1 MLSAGLGTI
10 IWTSVAFLI
19 VVFLLK
25 RLAWK
30 PILNT
35 LREREEFIDKSLKS
49 AEEAKA
55 EMSRLKSDNEKLLA
69 EARIERDKMLKEA
82 REMREKM
89 LSEAKKSA
97 SEEGDKMIAQ
107 AKNEIE
113 KEKSA
118 AMQEL
123 RAQVAEL
130 SLSIAEKVLRKEFED
145 KNKQQAL
152 VDDYLK
158 GVQSN

>member
-10 IWTSVAFLI
+10 IWTSIAFI
-19 VVFLLK
+19 TVVILLK
-25 RLAWK
+25 QLAWK
-30 PILNT
+30 PILST

-69 EARIERDKMLKEA
+69 EARVERDKILKEA
-82 REMREKM
+82 REMRDKM
-89 LSEAKKSA
+89 INEAKKTA

-107 AKNEIE
+107 AKSEIE
-113 KEKSA
+113 KEKTA
-118 AMQEL
+118 AMHEL

-130 SLSIAEKVLRKEFED
+130 SLNIAEKVLRKEFED
-145 KNKQQAL
+145 KNKHQAL
-152 VDDYLK
+152 VEDYLK

>member
-10 IWTSVAFLI
+10 IWTSIAFI
-19 VVFLLK
+19 TVVILLK
-25 RLAWK
+25 QLAWK
-30 PILNT
+30 PILST

-69 EARIERDKMLKEA
+69 EARVERDKILKEA
-82 REMREKM
+82 REMRDKM
-89 LSEAKKSA
+89 INEAKKTA

-107 AKNEIE
+107 AKSEIE
-113 KEKSA
+113 KEKTA
-118 AMQEL
+118 AMHEL

-130 SLSIAEKVLRKEFED
+130 SLNIAEKVLRKEFED

-152 VDDYLK
+152 VEDYLK

>member
-10 IWTSVAFLI
+10 IWTSIAFI
-19 VVFLLK
+19 TVVILLK
-25 RLAWK
+25 QLAWK
-30 PILNT
+30 PILST

-69 EARIERDKMLKEA
+69 EARVERDKILKEA
-82 REMREKM
+82 REMRDKM
-89 LSEAKKSA
+89 INEAKKTA
-97 SEEGDKMIAQ
+97 SEEGDKMIAH
-107 AKNEIE
+107 AKSEIE
-113 KEKSA
+113 KEKTA
-118 AMQEL
+118 AMHEL

-130 SLSIAEKVLRKEFED
+130 SLNIAEKVLRKEFED

-152 VDDYLK
+152 VEDYLK

>member
-10 IWTSVAFLI
+10 IWTSIAFI
-19 VVFLLK
+19 TVVILLK
-25 RLAWK
+25 QLAWK

-69 EARIERDKMLKEA
+69 EARVERDKILKEA

-89 LSEAKKSA
+89 INEAKKTA

-107 AKNEIE
+107 AKSEIE
-113 KEKSA
+113 KEKTA

-130 SLSIAEKVLRKEFED
+130 SLNIAEKILRKEFED

-152 VDDYLK
+152 VEDYLK